1 LERACVKTLI
11 VGIDSQIGRALAD
24 FLRQGGAEIHGTSR
38 RGENGKDI
46 SQLDFADLDGLNRL
60 PACDV
65 AILCAAE
72 TRLAACRN
80 DPLGTARINVAA
92 PVTIARHLVGRGCFV
107 IFLSSNAVFDGSVP
121 YRQTNTPPC
130 PVTPYGEQK
139 ATAERQLL
147 ELNYGIA
154 VLRLTKVLT
163 ANLTLLK
170 EWLHT
175 LERGQII
182 SPFYDMM
189 MAPIPLLLVTEAL
202 ASIAKLRVEGIS
214 QASASRDVSYADV
227 ARHIASRSGHSLSL
241 VRPVSAVEAGIPTGD
256 MPRNTTLDASR
267 LEAVLK
273 RPMPD
278 PLHVVE
284 QALNLN
290 PARLASA

>member
-1 LERACVKTLI
+1 VKNLI
-11 VGIDSQIGRALAD
+11 VGIESQIGRALAD
-24 FLRQGGAEIHGTSR
+24 FLRQEGAEIYGTSR
-38 RGENGKDI
+38 RGEHGNGI
-46 SQLDFADLDGLNRL
+46 SQLDLADLDGLKRL

-65 AILCAAE
+65 AFLCAAE

-92 PVTIARHLVGRGCFV
+92 PVTIARHLVGEGCFV
-107 IFLSSNAVFDGSVP
+107 IFLSTNAVFDGSVP
-121 YRQTNTPPC
+121 HCQANAPTC

-139 ATAERQLL
+139 AKAEQQLL
-147 ELNYGIA
+147 ELNHDVA

-163 ANLTLLK
+163 ANRTLLK

-175 LERGQII
+175 LERGQTI
-182 SPFYDMM
+182 SPFYDMV
-189 MAPIPLLLVTEAL
+189 MAPIPLLFVTEAL
-202 ASIAKLRVEGIS
+202 ASIAKLRAKGIF

-241 VRPVSAVEAGIPTGD
+241 VRPISAVEAGIPTGD
-256 MPRNTTLDASR
+256 MPRHTTLDASR
-267 LEAVLK
+267 LETLMK

-284 QALNLN
+284 QALHLD
-290 PARLASA
+290 PTRLASA